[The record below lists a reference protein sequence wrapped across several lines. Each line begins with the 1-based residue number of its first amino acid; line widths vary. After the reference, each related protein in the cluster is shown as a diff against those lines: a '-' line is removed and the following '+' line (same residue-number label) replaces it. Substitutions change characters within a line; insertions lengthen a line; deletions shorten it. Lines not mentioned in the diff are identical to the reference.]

1 MKAIEIRNKYLDFFK
16 RHGHAVIPSAPLIP
30 ENDPSV
36 LFTTA
41 GMQPLV
47 PYLLGEKHPEGTRL
61 TDFQKCLRT
70 NDIDE
75 VGDNRHLTYFEML
88 GNWSLGDYFKEESIA
103 MSFEFLTKELGIP
116 VEKLSVT
123 CFAGDENCQRD
134 EVTASC
140 WRKAGIPEDRIYYFG
155 KDDNW
160 WIAGEEGPCGPD
172 TEMFYDTGK
181 PKCSE
186 NCNPSC
192 GCGKYVEIWNNV
204 FMEFFKTKDGKYT
217 KLKQHNVDTGLGLE
231 RMTMLLQGKETP
243 FDTELFKPVMDKLQE
258 LAGENDSIES
268 RRIVSEHLRSSMMII
283 QDGGLPSNVDRGYI
297 LRRLIRRMVRHLRKL
312 QINLNE
318 LGELIDLNID
328 TLKEMYPELHQNSNK
343 IKSVIIEEKDKFEK
357 TLERGE
363 REFNKIVNRMK
374 NDGKDTISG
383 QDLFTL
389 YETYGFPPEV
399 TQDLAREAGLK
410 VDTTEFDKLFKEH
423 QEKSRMGSEQKFKG
437 GLAGTGEQEV
447 RYHTATHLLNAALK
461 VILGKD
467 VHQKG
472 SNITPERMR
481 FDFSCDHKLTDD
493 EKKKVEDLVNEWIA
507 QGLDVKCEEMKKDD
521 AIKSGAECMFIE
533 KYPDIVTVYSI
544 GNDKET
550 VSKELCGGPHVKN
563 TSELGHFKIKKE
575 EASSA
580 GVRRIK
586 AILE

>member
-123 CFAGDENCQRD
+123 CFAGDKDCQRD

-140 WRKAGIPEDRIYYFG
+140 WKKAGIPEDRIYYFG

-268 RRIVSEHLRSSMMII
+268 RRIVAEHLRASMMII

-318 LGELIDLNID
+318 LGELIDLNIE

-374 NDGKDTISG
+374 NEGKDTISG

-447 RYHTATHLLNAALK
+447 RYHTTTHLLNAALK

-481 FDFSCDHKLTDD
+481 FDFSCDHKLTED
-493 EKKKVEDLVNEWIA
+493 EKKKVEDLVNEWISR
-507 QGLDVKCEEMKKDD
+507 GLDVKCEEMKKDD